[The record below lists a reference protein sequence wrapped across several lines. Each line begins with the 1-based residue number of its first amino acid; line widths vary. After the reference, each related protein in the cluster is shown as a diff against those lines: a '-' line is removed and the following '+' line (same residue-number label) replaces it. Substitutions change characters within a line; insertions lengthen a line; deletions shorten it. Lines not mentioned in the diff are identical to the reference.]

1 MLLADLGA
9 RVIKVESLDGD
20 QVRVMLPFPE
30 AGGVRVTQGKESIC
44 IDVQTDEGRAMTV
57 ELASRVDVVVQGFRA
72 GVVERLGLDAGSI
85 RAVNPDVIYVNA
97 NGYGVAGP
105 YGRKPAYAPSIAA
118 ATGVPHTNLGPTA
131 PAGRDLTIAQI
142 RDGARRLSGAGAM
155 ANAQPDGIAAL
166 GVATVIMVGIV
177 ARDRGHGGQ
186 TLFTSMLN
194 TGAHAMSAQTVD
206 WPGSTAEPS
215 VDAELRGFHAL
226 YRVYDAAVGHVFLA
240 APTTRAWDRLVAT
253 TAFAF
258 LTDDTQFA
266 DPLARASHDT
276 ELVAA
281 LGAVFATAPADQWE
295 RDLLAVDVGCVAVNT
310 DGIEALL
317 MDTTFG
323 RDSGYLADVVHP
335 SFDEMPRIAPL
346 IRFSRSATQAKAG
359 ILAGQHTDDI
369 LTELGHD
376 AAAIADLRQRGIV
389 G

>member
-44 IDVQTDEGRAMTV
+44 IDVQTDEGRAIAL
-57 ELASRVDVVVQGFRA
+57 ELASGSTSWCRASDA
-72 GVVERLGLDAGSI
+72 GVVERLGLDAASI
-85 RAVNPDVIYVNA
+85 RDVNPDVIYVNA

-131 PAGRDLTIAQI
+131 PAGKDLTIAQI

-166 GVATVIMVGIV
+166 GVATAIMVGIV

-215 VDAELRGFHAL
+215 VDAELRGFHTL

-258 LTDDTQFA
+258 LADDMRFA
-266 DPLARASHDT
+266 DPPAR
-276 ELVAA
+276 
-281 LGAVFATAPADQWE
+281 
-295 RDLLAVDVGCVAVNT
+295 RR
-310 DGIEALL
+310 
-317 MDTTFG
+317 TT
-323 RDSGYLADVVHP
+323 P
-335 SFDEMPRIAPL
+335 SW
-346 IRFSRSATQAKAG
+346 STRSAPCSPRHRPISGSVTCSPS
-359 ILAGQHTDDI
+359 TW
-369 LTELGHD
+369 
-376 AAAIADLRQRGIV
+376 AAWPSTRTGSRRSCWTRRSVVTAVTSPTSCTRRSTRCHGSRR
-389 G
+389 